1 MKKFLVVLLAV
12 CMLFA
17 FAACSNNEQPADDD
31 ANGENAQ
38 TGDTV
43 LTMATEGTFPP
54 YEYYEGGE
62 LVGIDV
68 EIAGAIAEKLGM
80 TLEIMDMDFGAIIGA
95 VESGKADIGMAGM
108 TVDPTRAESINF
120 SDSYATGVQVVIVPE
135 DSPIT
140 SVDDLRADG
149 ATYVVGVQQ
158 DTTGDLYSTKE
169 FGNDRVS
176 RFNKTN
182 DAIMALTTG
191 RVDCVIIDNEPA
203 KNFVAANEGL
213 TILDTEYAVEDYAIA
228 IAKENTE
235 LLDQINAALAEL
247 TADGTIPAIIEKY
260 IPSDGGDDAN
270 TDADA
275 NTDTDANTDA
285 NADSDADA
293 DQNAP
298 VE

>member
-1 MKKFLVVLLAV
+1 MKKVLVVLLAV

-17 FAACSNNEQPADDD
+17 FAACSNNEQPAGDDQ
-31 ANGENAQ
+31 NQ

-54 YEYYEGGE
+54 YEYYDGGD

-135 DSPIT
+135 GSPIT
-140 SVDDLRADG
+140 SVDDLRAEG

-158 DTTGDLYSTKE
+158 DTTGDLYSTEE
-169 FGNDRVS
+169 FGDARVS

-182 DAIMALTTG
+182 EAIMALTTG

-228 IAKENTE
+228 IAKDNTE
-235 LLDQINAALAEL
+235 LLDQINTALAEL
-247 TADGTIPAIIEKY
+247 TEDGTIPAIIEKY
-260 IPSDGGDDAN
+260 IPAEGSGDTDANIDADTDADTDAN

-275 NTDTDANTDA
+275 DA
-285 NADSDADA
+285 DADA

>member
-1 MKKFLVVLLAV
+1 MKKVLVVLLAV

-17 FAACSNNEQPADDD
+17 FAACSNNEQPAGDDQ
-31 ANGENAQ
+31 NQ

-54 YEYYEGGE
+54 YEYYDGGD

-135 DSPIT
+135 GSPIT
-140 SVDDLRADG
+140 SVDDLRAEG

-169 FGNDRVS
+169 FGDARVS

-182 DAIMALTTG
+182 EAIMALTTG

-228 IAKENTE
+228 IAKDNTE
-235 LLDQINAALAEL
+235 LLDQINTALAEL
-247 TADGTIPAIIEKY
+247 TEDGTIPAIIEKY
-260 IPSDGGDDAN
+260 IPAEGSGDTDANIDADTDADTDAN

-275 NTDTDANTDA
+275 DA
-285 NADSDADA
+285 DADA